1 MCGVWFSR
9 SQDDLK
15 IEVRNLVQSHQELQK
30 RNIRLRKVSGRG
42 LGRRDFAGVVSHPLA
57 ACCSCECVQEKKELE
72 AKLAERDQQLQVMQQ
87 KLSRLSANAG
97 ASNQS

>member
-9 SQDDLK
+9 PQDDLK

-30 RNIRLRKVSGRG
+30 RNIRLRKVSCRD
-42 LGRRDFAGVVSHPLA
+42 LGRVTAGVVSHPLA
-57 ACCSCECVQEKKELE
+57 ACCSCECAQEKKELE